1 MKYLVDVTETY
12 RVDTEQE
19 VNQLIDEA
27 KKDGRFEL
35 SKYSRVQRDKKQKG
49 EIIESWFKVTLNKR
63 FTDEKEPDGAYTI
76 SYKSGLEE
84 E

>member
-1 MKYLVDVTETY
+1 MKYLIDVTEIY

-49 EIIESWFKVTLNKR
+49 EIVESWFKVTLNKK
-63 FTDEKEPDGAYTI
+63 FTDEKEPDGTYTI
-76 SYKSGLEE
+76 SYKAGLEE